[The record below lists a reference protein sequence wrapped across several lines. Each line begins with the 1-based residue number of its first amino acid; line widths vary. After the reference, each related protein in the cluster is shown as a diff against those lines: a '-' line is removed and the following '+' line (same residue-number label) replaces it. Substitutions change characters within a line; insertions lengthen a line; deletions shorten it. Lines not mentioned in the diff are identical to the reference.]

1 MKRFIVEVFKK
12 CAHKMLF
19 FNKKKLERFT
29 SFNIVIS
36 QNTCKKLLLTDN
48 WRKNWKLMVINFT
61 SCRVWISYLGMYRD
75 SPVSAVSISAV
86 FDLVR
91 FTNSTKQ
98 H

>member
-1 MKRFIVEVFKK
+1 MLYLKK
-12 CAHKMLF
+12 VHVGPFDSTITASFSLKVNQSFDNSSFRKFEMAMLLKIMGM
-19 FNKKKLERFT
+19 N
-29 SFNIVIS
+29 
-36 QNTCKKLLLTDN
+36 CK
-48 WRKNWKLMVINFT
+48 NF
-61 SCRVWISYLGMYRD
+61 SIYRD

>member
-1 MKRFIVEVFKK
+1 MANINEDQIGYLSIDFK
-12 CAHKMLF
+12 
-19 FNKKKLERFT
+19 E
-29 SFNIVIS
+29 
-36 QNTCKKLLLTDN
+36 
-48 WRKNWKLMVINFT
+48 
-61 SCRVWISYLGMYRD
+61 YRD